1 MTTTSGTERIGRVT
15 RVGRPAAE
23 LRRQR
28 RVMGVLAAVTL
39 AGAVAFCVV
48 GLTGNIEYALGIRL
62 RRVAAM
68 VVVGVA
74 VGYSSVLFQTVTNN
88 RILTPQIMGFD
99 SLFVLVQTLIVYF
112 AGAIALS
119 SADPHVLFAVQAG
132 VMVAFAFA
140 LHRWLFD
147 RNSRDLY
154 LLVLV
159 GVIFGTLFSSLSS
172 LAARLINPN
181 DFVTL
186 QDSLFASFNSID
198 ESLLWFSSV
207 LLVVLC
213 ALGTRLFRKL
223 DVVALGRD
231 TAVGLGVN
239 HRSVVNRA
247 LVLIAILV
255 SVSTALVGP
264 VAFLGVLVAN
274 LARQLTRSFRH
285 AVVVPA
291 ASLLAVATLTLG
303 QLVLEQVL
311 GTDTALSVVVNF
323 GGGLYFIAL
332 LVRES
337 TR

>member
-1 MTTTSGTERIGRVT
+1 MTEAQAGASRKATKDV
-15 RVGRPAAE
+15 VG
-23 LRRQR
+23 QR
-28 RVMGVLAAVTL
+28 RVLGVLTVVAL
-39 AGAVAFCVV
+39 ATVVAFCTI
-48 GLTGNIEYALGIRL
+48 GLTGNLEYALGIRL
-62 RRVAAM
+62 RKVAAM
-68 VVVGVA
+68 VAVGIA

-99 SLFVLVQTLIVYF
+99 SLFVLIQTLIVYF

-119 SADPHVLFAVQAG
+119 STDPRLLFAVQSG
-132 VMVAFAFA
+132 LMIVFAFA

-172 LAARLINPN
+172 LASRLINPN

-186 QDSLFASFNSID
+186 QDSLFASFNSVD
-198 ESLLWFSSV
+198 ESLLWFSAV
-207 LLVVLC
+207 LLV
-213 ALGTRLFRKL
+213 ALGAWGARLFRKL

-231 TAVGLGVN
+231 TSISLGVH
-239 HRSVVNRA
+239 HRSVVNRS
-247 LVLIAILV
+247 LVIIAVLV

-264 VAFLGVLVAN
+264 ITFLGVLVAN
-274 LARQLTRSFRH
+274 LARQLTRTFRH

-291 ASLLAVATLTLG
+291 ASLVAIITLVGG

-311 GTDTALSVVVNF
+311 GMDTALSVVINF
-323 GGGLYFIAL
+323 GGGLYFLVL

>member
-1 MTTTSGTERIGRVT
+1 MTDVRTVDERK
-15 RVGRPAAE
+15 
-23 LRRQR
+23 RQR
-28 RVMGVLAAVTL
+28 RVMGVLAAVTV

-48 GLTGNIEYALGIRL
+48 GLTGNLEYALGIRL
-62 RRVAAM
+62 RKIVAMA
-68 VVVGVA
+68 VVGVA
-74 VGYSSVLFQTVTNN
+74 IGYSSVLFQTVTNN

-99 SLFVLVQTLIVYF
+99 SLFVLIQTLIVYF

-119 SADPHVLFAVQAG
+119 STDPHVLFAVQAG

-172 LAARLINPN
+172 LASRLINPN

-186 QDSLFASFNSID
+186 QDSLFASFNSVD
-198 ESLLWFSSV
+198 ETLLWFSAV

-213 ALGTRLFRKL
+213 ALGVPLFRKL

-231 TAVGLGVN
+231 AAVGLGID
-239 HRSVVNRA
+239 HRSVVNRS
-247 LVLIAILV
+247 LVVIAILV

-264 VAFLGVLVAN
+264 VTFLGVLVAN
-274 LARQLTRSFRH
+274 LARQLTRTFRH

-291 ASLLAVATLTLG
+291 ASLLAVATLTVG

-337 TR
+337 KR

>member
-1 MTTTSGTERIGRVT
+1 MTVAHT
-15 RVGRPAAE
+15 RDV
-23 LRRQR
+23 RRQR
-28 RVMGVLAAVTL
+28 RVLGILLAVALAA
-39 AGAVAFCVV
+39 AVAFCVV
-48 GLTGNIEYALGIRL
+48 GLTGNLEYALRIRL
-62 RRVAAM
+62 RRVLAM
-68 VVVGVA
+68 TVVGVA

-112 AGAIALS
+112 AGAMTLS
-119 SADPHVLFAVQAG
+119 SADPRALFVLQAG
-132 VMVAFAFA
+132 VMIVFALA

-147 RNSRDLY
+147 RDGRDLY

-172 LAARLINPN
+172 LASRLINPN

-186 QDSLFASFNSID
+186 QDSLFASFNSVD
-198 ESLLWFSSV
+198 ESLLAFSTV
-207 LLVVLC
+207 VLVVLC
-213 ALGTRLFRKL
+213 GLGTRLFRRL
-223 DVVALGRD
+223 DVVSLGRD
-231 TAVGLGVN
+231 TAIGLGVD
-239 HRSVVNRA
+239 HRSVVNRSLMIVA
-247 LVLIAILV
+247 VLV

-274 LARQLTRSFRH
+274 LARQLTRTFRH

-291 ASLLAVATLTLG
+291 ASLLAVATLTVG
-303 QLVLEQVL
+303 QLVLERVL

-337 TR
+337 TRR

>member
-1 MTTTSGTERIGRVT
+1 MTGVRSLGERKRQHRVL
-15 RVGRPAAE
+15 A
-23 LRRQR
+23 
-28 RVMGVLAAVTL
+28 VLAAVTVT
-39 AGAVAFCVV
+39 GAVAFCVV
-48 GLTGNIEYALGIRL
+48 GLTGNLEYALGIRL
-62 RRVAAM
+62 RKVVAMA
-68 VVVGVA
+68 VVGVA
-74 VGYSSVLFQTVTNN
+74 IGYSSVLFQTITNN
-88 RILTPQIMGFD
+88 RVLTPQIMGFD
-99 SLFVLVQTLIVYF
+99 SLFVLIQTLVVYF

-147 RNSRDLY
+147 RDSRDLY

-172 LAARLINPN
+172 LASRLINPN

-186 QDSLFASFNSID
+186 QDSLFASFNSVD
-198 ESLLWFSSV
+198 ETLLWFSAV
-207 LLVVLC
+207 LLVALC
-213 ALGTRLFRKL
+213 GVGTSLFRKL

-231 TAVGLGVN
+231 TAVGLGVD
-239 HRSVVNRA
+239 HRSVVNRS
-247 LVLIAILV
+247 LVLVAILV

-264 VAFLGVLVAN
+264 VTFLGVLVAN
-274 LARQLTRSFRH
+274 LARQLTRTFRH
-285 AVVVPA
+285 SVVVPA
-291 ASLLAVATLTLG
+291 ASLLAVAALTVG
-303 QLVLEQVL
+303 QLVLERVL
-311 GTDTALSVVVNF
+311 GTDTALSVIVNF

>member
-1 MTTTSGTERIGRVT
+1 MTRPQLDLKRRTLSGEAG
-15 RVGRPAAE
+15 G
-23 LRRQR
+23 R
-28 RVMGVLAAVTL
+28 RVLGVLTVVAL
-39 AGAVAFCVV
+39 ATVVAFGTI
-48 GLTGNIEYALGIRL
+48 GLTGNLEYALGLRL
-62 RRVAAM
+62 RKVAAM

-99 SLFVLVQTLIVYF
+99 SLFVLIQTLIVYF

-119 SADPHVLFAVQAG
+119 STDPRLLFAVQSG
-132 VMVAFAFA
+132 LMITFAFA

-172 LAARLINPN
+172 LASRLINPN

-186 QDSLFASFNSID
+186 QDSLFASFNAVD
-198 ESLLWFSSV
+198 ESLLWFSAGV
-207 LLVVLC
+207 LGL
-213 ALGTRLFRKL
+213 LGVWGARLFRKL

-231 TAVGLGVN
+231 TAIGLGVH
-239 HRSVVNRA
+239 HRSVVNRS
-247 LVLIAILV
+247 LVIIAVLV

-264 VAFLGVLVAN
+264 VMFLGVLVAN
-274 LARQLTRSFRH
+274 LARQLTRTFRH
-285 AVVVPA
+285 RIVVPA
-291 ASLLAVATLTLG
+291 ASLIAIITLIGG

-311 GTDTALSVVVNF
+311 GMDTALSVVINF
-323 GGGLYFIAL
+323 GGGIYFLVL